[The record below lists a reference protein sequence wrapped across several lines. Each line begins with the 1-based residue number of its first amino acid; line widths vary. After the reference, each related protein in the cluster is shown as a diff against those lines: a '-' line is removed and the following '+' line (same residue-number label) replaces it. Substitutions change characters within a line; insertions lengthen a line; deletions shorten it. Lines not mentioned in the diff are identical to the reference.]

1 MTNKK
6 VAILI
11 PTYNSTSAKLFDQW
25 IQLGAW
31 AEKNNIKVISVYNRT
46 HNDARN
52 WLATGGAG
60 FMNPDLMLSLFDT
73 FVWIDS
79 DMKFDVNQVE
89 SLIQHDHPFV
99 SGVYYKTDDTN
110 TIKEVMAARWDEEKF
125 LMTGRMDYLKEDEI
139 KRAKNPIQ
147 VSYCGFGFCKTD
159 TSLFKKMAY
168 PYFTNKRVTIEKE
181 KQSFTENASEDVSFC
196 LDSPVKPVIDPN
208 IVLGHV
214 KEYIL

>member
-1 MTNKK
+1 MKDKK

-11 PTYNSTSAKLFDQW
+11 PTYNSVSAKLFDQW
-25 IQLGAW
+25 INLGAW
-31 AEKNNIKVISVYNRT
+31 ADKNNHKIVSIANRT

-60 FMNPDLMLSLFDT
+60 FMNPDLMLALFDT

-79 DMKFDVNQVE
+79 DMQFASHQLE
-89 SLIQHDHPFV
+89 ALLEHDHPFV
-99 SGVYYKTDDTN
+99 SGVYYKTDPDDSY
-110 TIKEVMAARWDEEKF
+110 KEIMAARWNEEKF
-125 LMTGRMDYLKEDEI
+125 LMTGRMDYLTEEEVK
-139 KRAKNPIQ
+139 KAKKPIQ

-159 TSLFKKMAY
+159 TSIFRKMAY

-181 KQSFTENASEDVSFC
+181 EQSFSENASEDVSFC
-196 LDSPVKPVIDPN
+196 LDSPVKPIIDPS